1 MIVKVPVSV
10 GELFDKYTILNIKY
24 ERIEDPYKCSNI
36 KYEMEQLEILINE
49 IDFDHKKYLLNQLK
63 TVNEELWEIEDNIRR
78 KDKLNQFDEEF
89 IEIAKSVYKK
99 NDKRFI
105 LKTLINQTTNSK
117 IIEEKSH

>member
-1 MIVKVPVSV
+1 MIVKVPVSI

-24 ERIEDPYKCSNI
+24 ERIDDTYKRKNI

-49 IDFDHKKYLLNQLK
+49 IDFEHKKYLLDQLK
-63 TVNEELWEIEDNIRR
+63 TVNEELWEIEDNIRH
-78 KDKLNQFDEEF
+78 KDKLNQFDDEF

-99 NDKRFI
+99 NGKRFI
-105 LKTLINQTTNSK
+105 LKTLINQTTNSE